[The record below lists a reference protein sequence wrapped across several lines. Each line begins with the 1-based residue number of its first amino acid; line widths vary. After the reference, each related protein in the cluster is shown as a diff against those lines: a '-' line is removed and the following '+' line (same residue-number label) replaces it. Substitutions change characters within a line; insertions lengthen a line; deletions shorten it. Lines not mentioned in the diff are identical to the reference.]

1 MLVMTKFSIKS
12 FRGKLTAASIVCI
25 LIPALLTLIIYNY
38 LTRDAVKNQAVLNAQ
53 QTLQLVDGHV
63 TGTLKNMMYIMN
75 YIQYDTGMNMTFQDF
90 SMKSGDTNNPSYEEF
105 RARQEVLTKLE
116 TITGAGETSAG
127 KQTFVTVILNNG
139 TYFTNY
145 RVSDYD
151 PTRLLK
157 ESWIDKVRTLKGIDS
172 YWVGESPTEF
182 IMDKG
187 DSPYQLTVARSLLNQ
202 NGYIVV
208 TILERQ
214 IGNYFKELAKSQD
227 QEILLLDKEDRI
239 LSHADG
245 SRIREDFPYLKQQDG
260 KSPEIVEIDHQN
272 YLISKRVIPMNGWK
286 LVSLIPYSKAVG
298 PINGIFENV
307 FTLQVVSFILFFI
320 LLMVAIRTFT
330 RPLVK
335 LDKVA
340 TSIQQGNL
348 HLRSAIRG
356 QDEIGRLGKS
366 FDQML
371 DHISDMIIE
380 VTRTQARKRKAEL
393 DMLQAQINPHF
404 LFNVL
409 NSIRMKVLGKGDRES
424 ADMISSLSKL
434 MRMTIQD
441 KGNILLHD
449 EVDIVMDY
457 MKLMNMR
464 QKEKVTLETDIDAD
478 VFMERVP
485 RFFLQPIIENALIHG
500 FNQQA
505 GTITLEAHLEES
517 YIRICIRDNGQGMD
531 QKTLERLR
539 GKLFA
544 LPDETAHVE
553 PDKKKGFSSIGLPN
567 VNERMRMTFGEA
579 YRMEVD
585 SARGI
590 GTSVTLLIP
599 KQEEVQEDV

>member
-1 MLVMTKFSIKS
+1 MKTKYSIKS
-12 FRGKLTAASIVCI
+12 FRGKLTVALIVCI
-25 LIPALLTLIIYNY
+25 LIPALLTLFIYNY
-38 LTRDAVKNQAVLNAQ
+38 LTRDAVKDQAVLNAQ

-63 TGTLKNMMYIMN
+63 TGTLKNMLYILN
-75 YIQYDTGMNMTFQDF
+75 FIQYDTGMNMTFQDF
-90 SMKSGDTNNPSYEEF
+90 SLKSGDMSNPSYEEF
-105 RARQEVLTKLE
+105 RARQEVLIKLE
-116 TITGAGETSAG
+116 TITGAAETSAG
-127 KQTFVTVILNNG
+127 EKSFVTVFLNNG

-145 RVSDYD
+145 WISDYD

-157 ESWIDKVRTLKGIDS
+157 ESWLNKVRSLKGIES
-172 YWVGESPTEF
+172 YWVGESPTQF
-182 IMDKG
+182 LQDKA
-187 DSPYQLTVARSLLNQ
+187 DSPYQLTVARSLSSQ
-202 NGYIVV
+202 NGFIVV

-214 IGNYFKELAKSQD
+214 IGNYFKELAKSQG
-227 QEILLLDKEDRI
+227 QEIILLDKDDRI
-239 LSHADG
+239 LSHADVSKIG
-245 SRIREDFPYLKQQDG
+245 EAFPYLKEQNS
-260 KSPEIVEIDHQN
+260 KSPEIVQIDHQN
-272 YLISKRVIPMNGWK
+272 YLISKREFPMNGWK
-286 LVSLIPYSKAVG
+286 LVSLIPYSQAVG
-298 PINGIFENV
+298 TINGIFENV

-320 LLMVAIRTFT
+320 LLMVAIRAFT

-348 HLRSAIRG
+348 HVRSAIRG
-356 QDEIGRLGKS
+356 EDEIGRLGKS

-380 VTRTQARKRKAEL
+380 VTHTQARKRKAEL

-409 NSIRMKVLGKGDRES
+409 NSIRMKVLGRGDRES

-441 KGNILLHD
+441 KAYILLHD

-464 QKEKVTLETDIDAD
+464 QKEKVTLETYIDAD
-478 VFMERVP
+478 VFLERVP

-505 GTITLEAHLEES
+505 GTITLEAQLDEG
-517 YIRICIRDNGQGMD
+517 YIRISVRDNGQGMD
-531 QKTLERLR
+531 PITLARLR
-539 GKLFA
+539 SKLFA
-544 LPDETAHVE
+544 LPVETALIE

-585 SARGI
+585 SEEGV